1 MLWMVHSRVAPAV
14 VGALDG
20 DPPVAT
26 AGDGALPRWAV
37 AGDGSRLPGVAR
49 EQDCGDEAPA
59 SIRNSG

>member
-1 MLWMVHSRVAPAV
+1 V